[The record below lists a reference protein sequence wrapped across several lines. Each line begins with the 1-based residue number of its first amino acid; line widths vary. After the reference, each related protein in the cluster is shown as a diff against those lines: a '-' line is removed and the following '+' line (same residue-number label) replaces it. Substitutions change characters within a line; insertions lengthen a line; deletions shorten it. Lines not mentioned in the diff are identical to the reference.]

1 MGLVPSTFV
10 HVDAPNACGSICMR
24 AKLSPVLY
32 HASRAFLDDVERQNL
47 CGRTQEPYG
56 RLTGKREFAGLFLS
70 LQTEQNGKANVRY
83 STMTSQMRLH
93 GVPAQ
98 QIGRLGVRSKQ
109 PGQSGC
115 CCSNGRLL
123 LLSGLAVIADC
134 LRMPQP
140 KDILV
145 IRRVYTLVLDHIP

>member
-1 MGLVPSTFV
+1 MHPTHVAALYACKALACITLRGLSY
-10 HVDAPNACGSICMR
+10 N
-24 AKLSPVLY
+24 
-32 HASRAFLDDVERQNL
+32 DVERQNL

-56 RLTGKREFAGLFLS
+56 RLSGKREFAGLFLS
-70 LQTEQNGKANVRY
+70 LQTEQNVKANVRY

-98 QIGRLGVRSKQ
+98 QIGRLHRLGVRSKQ

-145 IRRVYTLVLDHIP
+145 IRQVYTLVLDHIP